1 MNKVKIIVIS
11 AIIAFRINSAYAGDL
26 MTDYM
31 NSNSSRGSA
40 DYRFGVSMSAPYA
53 NNTIATFHGNANLQH
68 NCGAFG
74 ALASLTASFNASAM
88 ENLGTALL
96 SGIPVLLLCYASQTL
111 CDAYKFARNLANAA
125 ASLSTANCQQ
135 IEKMAEQ
142 TGDAMRKAGV
152 ESCIQAQNPVS
163 SQDYVAAA
171 NQCESS
177 SSFPIKDF
185 SGNLNAQF
193 KLSDYVSSIS
203 SNPNIQSVLNY
214 VAGDLQ
220 FNSSGIAGMP
230 AQRGLETMQST
241 YSQTY
246 YSAIKNTIENSI
258 STGAAPQQ
266 SDLNTISVP
275 GYPVTQYFASRLAA
289 MPVET
294 RESFY
299 GQYSTV
305 AATITVLTKI
315 QDLEDTLEVA
325 KTDAGDPSKTKA
337 VQGLIDK
344 LKTRMDYLMKQLEI
358 QKNYL
363 VPMIQSVMEY
373 KVPTAQPAPTAQD
386 IQSEMSIKNGIGN

>member
-1 MNKVKIIVIS
+1 
-11 AIIAFRINSAYAGDL
+11 
-26 MTDYM
+26 
-31 NSNSSRGSA
+31 
-40 DYRFGVSMSAPYA
+40 
-53 NNTIATFHGNANLQH
+53 
-68 NCGAFG
+68 
-74 ALASLTASFNASAM
+74 
-88 ENLGTALL
+88 
-96 SGIPVLLLCYASQTL
+96 LCYASQTL

-185 SGNLNAQF
+185 TGNLNAQF

-241 YSQTY
+241 YSQTF

-258 STGAAPQQ
+258 ATGAVPQQ

-373 KVPTAQPAPTAQD
+373 KVPTAQPVPTAQD